1 MLGVKER
8 KLIHMDHVISSILSS
23 NSMTENWRVCAKR
36 VEWPSQRKNY
46 LQKKNLCIQLLKQ
59 F

>member
-23 NSMTENWRVCAKR
+23 NSMTENWHVCAKR
-36 VEWPSQRKNY
+36 VKWPSQRKN
-46 LQKKNLCIQLLKQ
+46 
-59 F
+59 